1 MTRQRRRQSD
11 SNVYHVMIRGAKRFA
26 IFKEESDYDR
36 FLTYVFQAKEQSNV
50 KVLAYCLMTNHVH
63 LLLYGK
69 SQDVS
74 VFMQKVQSRYAIYF
88 NSRFSEV
95 GHVFQGRFRSEPVD
109 DEAYYNTVLR
119 YVIRNPDEA
128 GLAQFDVYPWSSYPE
143 LLRLK
148 PQTVTDVDKTLELL
162 GKKQLDKDFFY
173 SKEQSQKVLLDDL
186 DPESQDRKTL
196 TELLNGTSIEEM
208 GLFDKPVRD
217 EVLRKAKEQ
226 GISVRRLSAITGISR
241 DVISRA

>member
-1 MTRQRRRQSD
+1 M
-11 SNVYHVMIRGAKRFA
+11 
-26 IFKEESDYDR
+26 
-36 FLTYVFQAKEQSNV
+36 
-50 KVLAYCLMTNHVH
+50 
-63 LLLYGK
+63 
-69 SQDVS
+69 
-74 VFMQKVQSRYAIYF
+74 
-88 NSRFSEV
+88 
-95 GHVFQGRFRSEPVD
+95 
-109 DEAYYNTVLR
+109 R

-208 GLFDKPVRD
+208 GLLDKPVRD

>member
-109 DEAYYNTVLR
+109 DEAYYNTVCVMLFA
-119 YVIRNPDEA
+119 IRM
-128 GLAQFDVYPWSSYPE
+128 
-143 LLRLK
+143 R
-148 PQTVTDVDKTLELL
+148 
-162 GKKQLDKDFFY
+162 
-173 SKEQSQKVLLDDL
+173 
-186 DPESQDRKTL
+186 
-196 TELLNGTSIEEM
+196 
-208 GLFDKPVRD
+208 RD
-217 EVLRKAKEQ
+217 
-226 GISVRRLSAITGISR
+226 
-241 DVISRA
+241 